1 MTSVAT
7 QTETYNVSTLFTG
20 DGFTATT
27 ALPGFTVTPT
37 VFALGFG
44 QSQVVSVTVTS
55 NDSQGIGE
63 NQGYIVLDGTA
74 HDAHMPVWARVT
86 PATQTADVLLIDNDA
101 SDLDPSF
108 GDYLPVYTSTL
119 DALGLTYDIV
129 NTAASFGEA
138 TTIPDAAH
146 LAGYGAVVW
155 YTGDNYVTVAGLTN
169 QDQYNLLDYLT
180 NGGKVIAMG
189 QDLASTVDAAPG
201 SQYNGLYN
209 FGLGATWVQDSISA
223 YEIPTG
229 YATRAPSAPR
239 LFSNVVVSL
248 TQIYI
253 DEIKPDIS
261 DNPYVVRGGVP
272 VLNYGGPFNVL
283 NGTVAMLHR
292 DQPVLEGPVIPY
304 LGRSFYTTFGLE
316 GIGEVATDVL
326 TTTTGLEL
334 MSDALAWASS
344 EPGTGTITDITPITT
359 TAITIFSA
367 GYTATVPAGYA
378 EWLAEPVSYRWD
390 FGDGSGFVATGVNE
404 AGHTYVCQAEGSNT
418 YTVRVEIIDGF
429 GNGTVV
435 SQDVDVS
442 KSCNTEPVTIQKYFI
457 PWVGKDFKE

>member
-1 MTSVAT
+1 M
-7 QTETYNVSTLFTG
+7 
-20 DGFTATT
+20 
-27 ALPGFTVTPT
+27 
-37 VFALGFG
+37 
-44 QSQVVSVTVTS
+44 
-55 NDSQGIGE
+55 
-63 NQGYIVLDGTA
+63 
-74 HDAHMPVWARVT
+74 
-86 PATQTADVLLIDNDA
+86 
-101 SDLDPSF
+101 
-108 GDYLPVYTSTL
+108 
-119 DALGLTYDIV
+119 
-129 NTAASFGEA
+129 
-138 TTIPDAAH
+138 
-146 LAGYGAVVW
+146 W

-304 LGRSFYTTFGLE
+304 LGRAFYTTFGLE

-334 MSDALAWASS
+334 MSDVLAWASS

-367 GYTATVPAGYA
+367 GYTATVPAGYP
-378 EWLAEPVSYRWD
+378 EWSGRARLLPVGLRRRQRLCRHDGLRGRPHLCVPGRRRQHLHRAGGDHRRLRQRHRREPGTWTCPSP
-390 FGDGSGFVATGVNE
+390 AT
-404 AGHTYVCQAEGSNT
+404 
-418 YTVRVEIIDGF
+418 RRR
-429 GNGTVV
+429 
-435 SQDVDVS
+435 
-442 KSCNTEPVTIQKYFI
+442 
-457 PWVGKDFKE
+457 